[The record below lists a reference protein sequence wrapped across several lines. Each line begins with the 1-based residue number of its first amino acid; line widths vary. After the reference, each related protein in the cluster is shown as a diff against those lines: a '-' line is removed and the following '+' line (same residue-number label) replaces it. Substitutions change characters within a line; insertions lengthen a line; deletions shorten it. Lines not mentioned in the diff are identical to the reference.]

1 MMKLH
6 VYFSMLLVL
15 GLTAPTIYCAEEHQA
30 DLGKQLYDSII
41 SHDYVKAKQL
51 IRAGAN
57 TNYVAFRGDM
67 PLIAAVRHADDVELV
82 QLLVN
87 NKAKV
92 NATTNVGFTPLHYLI
107 SKVPQAD
114 NFMAIADILLAAGV
128 NINAKDKKGFTPLHV
143 AAARGYIEEVQ
154 YLLRKGANPNV
165 ENKVGERPIDLVPEE
180 NMQLHSILLLAMRGR
195 PLK

>member
-15 GLTAPTIYCAEEHQA
+15 GLAAPTIYCAEEHQA
-30 DLGKQLYDSII
+30 DLGRQLYNSIAD
-41 SHDYVKAKQL
+41 HYYVKAKQL
-51 IRAGAN
+51 IRAGAD
-57 TNYVAFRGDM
+57 TNYVAFSGNT

-107 SKVPQAD
+107 AKFPHAE
-114 NFMAIADILLAAGV
+114 NFMAIADILLAAGA
-128 NINAKDKKGFTPLHV
+128 NINAKDQKGFTPLHM
-143 AAARGYIEEVQ
+143 AAARGYIDEVR
-154 YLLRKGANPNV
+154 YLLNKDANPKIKNNEGKFPV
-165 ENKVGERPIDLVPEE
+165 DLVPEGDVE
-180 NMQLHSILLLAMRGR
+180 LRTLLLTATHR
-195 PLK
+195 